1 MHLATLHPCKVS
13 YSFSHTFTCLK
24 SQSSNS
30 FKFSLLCHNHLLK
43 ETSSRVLRCLF
54 TRLHRTHRS
63 SAPSSRRSEHNSYGR
78 HSEAEGHLSNQNT
91 RRELS
96 PLLQGKSHI
105 FLFYV
110 CVCVCVCALWMCNKT
125 GAESL
130 ESFLLSAA
138 FFCIV
143 MQQSSGED
151 EDLSQFV
158 HSHSRYSGKH
168 HVSSRMSV
176 IIYVKQ
182 LRFYIE
188 LQHINVSWR

>member
-30 FKFSLLCHNHLLK
+30 FKVSLLCHHHLLK

-54 TRLHRTHRS
+54 TRLHRTHRP
-63 SAPSSRRSEHNSYGR
+63 SAPSSQRSEHHSYGR

-110 CVCVCVCALWMCNKT
+110 CVCVLCECVIKQVQRAS
-125 GAESL
+125 SL
-130 ESFLLSAA
+130 FFSVLLSSALTDSTSKTSTHTKQA
-138 FFCIV
+138 VIRNR
-143 MQQSSGED
+143 
-151 EDLSQFV
+151 LSRDV
-158 HSHSRYSGKH
+158 H
-168 HVSSRMSV
+168 
-176 IIYVKQ
+176 
-182 LRFYIE
+182 
-188 LQHINVSWR
+188 